1 MNTFFKKYWI
11 FGIVGLLVL
20 ALVVLFF
27 NRSNTVNP
35 GLKLAEATEL
45 RAEFAQY
52 ISAYSGG
59 VIPAADPVKIV
70 FAYDLIDSVDT
81 QKPIA
86 DNIFDFS
93 PSISGKAYWVT
104 ANTIEFR
111 PDQKLQSGAAYKA
124 TLQLHKLIEVEN
136 DNLEEFDFSFAVIP
150 QNFDV
155 LPTGLSFYDVAN
167 TQKAR
172 YTGKVVTADKADS
185 KEIEGLLKASHDGSS
200 LKITWPELGRKATEF
215 PFVIENIERDDDQT
229 KLKLSWDGSS
239 LNIDQKGSFE
249 IPIPALGNFDF
260 MNYYIEKGNDR
271 YIRLYFSEPLD
282 TKQDLQGLVTLN
294 GQQVRY
300 LVSENEL
307 RLYPNNET
315 PENGKFNLYLDKA
328 IASAFRQLLGVNKAI
343 EIEYGEKKPAIEMTG
358 SGVIIPGNGRL
369 LVPFKAINLKAV
381 EATVLKIPAQ
391 NMGFFLQES
400 ELNGGY
406 LYELN
411 RVAVPI
417 LKRTF
422 SLVGQQGVD
431 FSQWKHFHI
440 DLSEFIKLEP
450 GVLYR
455 VSLNFSKEHTA
466 CNCPEERPMSDQSW
480 WDSALSMIFPSE
492 SVPEAYTGNYSGSYY
507 ERDYD
512 YEYDYEEIDW
522 SKREDPCNPA
532 FYYYGRSPKNRNLL
546 ASNLGLLA
554 KGNADGS
561 YLVHVSD
568 IMSASAMQDVKLELY
583 DFQRQLITEGKSDEF
598 GSCLLKPGRKPFL
611 LLASKD
617 QDKGYLKLQDGN
629 SLSLSNFDI
638 GGENIQKGIKGYIF
652 GERGVWRPGDSL
664 YLTFVMNDVQNPL
677 PKRHPL
683 SLEITNPNDQ
693 LFKKYVKATNDSYMY
708 TFRLEI
714 PEDAPTGNWKAKVKV
729 GGAQFTKILKI
740 ETIKPNRLKINLDFG
755 TEKLSKDKPVEG
767 KLNVAWL
774 HGAPVS
780 NLKVLYEASFSAS
793 KTQFPKWK
801 NFVFENPAQQIET
814 EPQVVFDGKLDSK
827 GNAVI
832 APKLNFSDKAPAT
845 ITMNLKGKVFEESG
859 DFSVDYLSIPYTPFK
874 SLIGMQKSPDNK
886 DYLETGSANVFELV
900 NVNPEGELIKGNTY
914 AAVTLYKLDWRWWW
928 ENTQE
933 DLAYYVDQGY
943 AKPVRSHDVA
953 LKNGKGNWSI
963 NLDNDEWGRYLLVAQ
978 DKVSGH
984 KCGQVLFFDWPS
996 SYSRENRQGGDWATM
1011 LTLHAVKP
1019 NYKTGD
1025 EVQINV
1031 PTPEGAQLLVSIENS
1046 SRVLKTFRMDT
1057 QKGNT
1062 TVRFEANGSMAPNV
1076 FAHITLIQPWKD
1088 RNNDLPLRKYGV
1100 LAVPVVDPAS
1110 KLEPVMKVAD
1120 ELAPSKPF
1128 EVSVKEA
1135 NGQDMDY
1142 VIAVVDE
1149 GLLSLTR
1156 YKTPDP
1162 WNTFFAREA
1171 LGVKTWDLYDQ
1182 VIEAYGADLE
1192 KLLAVGGDEGLGT
1205 KGGIKQSR
1213 FKPVSM
1219 LFGPFKIKGG
1229 EQKIHKIQ
1237 MPNYIG
1243 AVRVMVVAANK
1254 NAYGNAAKTSEVRQ
1268 PLMVLGTLPRLLGPN
1283 EEIKLPVTLF
1293 AYDKSIKTCQVKL
1306 STDGNTTVIGANT
1319 KQVIINGKSE
1329 QMTHFTLKSGN
1340 KIGGSTIK
1348 IQATSGLNTAE
1359 YEVYIPIRNPFQPVT
1374 LSKEIVVQPG
1384 TETWIEVPSPGGIGR
1399 NENKLEISSGP
1410 SLNLGERLTYLIQ
1423 YPHGCVEQT
1432 VSAAFPQLY
1441 LGKLTQANETQTQK
1455 MTNNVKACI
1464 ERLSGFQIS
1473 DGGFSYWP
1481 GQLTASEWGSN
1492 YAGHF
1497 LIEAQNIG
1505 YQISPQM
1512 LSNWKK
1518 FQARLANEYRYDS
1531 KNTDAQTIQ
1540 SYRLYTLTL
1549 ANAPE
1554 MGAMNRLKEQTELTQ
1569 VARWYLACSYAM
1581 AGRKDVATNL
1591 LQVKPVQ
1598 FTKYRSLSYT
1608 YGSDER
1614 DKAILLETYS
1624 YLGEENKTWQMMK
1637 EVSEILSGKS
1647 WLSTQTTA
1655 YCLSAASRFL
1665 IKTGATEN
1673 WDAAYTLPGAK
1684 EIQIAGN
1691 QPYYE
1696 IPFQSAVGT
1705 SVKTLVKNNGKGT
1718 LYVRLSATGMPV
1730 KESGIAQAQGIE
1742 MNISYPGLGKIDT
1755 VVLGKDITMVVNLS
1769 NTSGRD
1775 LKELALTLPI
1785 PAGWELTTTRM
1796 DGSDPAKQAGLK
1808 YIDIRDDRILAYF
1821 DMAANEV
1828 KELKFTAT
1836 ATYGG
1841 KYFKPAVQCEAM
1853 YDASINARIPG
1864 NWVVVK

>member
-1 MNTFFKKYWI
+1 MKNFFKKYWI
-11 FGIVGLLVL
+11 FGIAGLLLL
-20 ALVVLFF
+20 ALAITFL
-27 NRSNTVNP
+27 NRSKSVNP
-35 GLKLAEATEL
+35 TIKLAEATEL

-59 VIPAADPVKIV
+59 VIPAADPVKVV
-70 FAYDLIDSVDT
+70 FAYDLVDSVDT
-81 QKPIA
+81 QKPI
-86 DNIFDFS
+86 DDDIFDFS
-93 PSISGKAYWVT
+93 PSISGKAYWAS

-111 PDQKLQSGAAYKA
+111 PDQKLPSGKGYKA
-124 TLQLHKLIEVEN
+124 TLQLHKLIEVEQ
-136 DNLEEFDFSFAVIP
+136 DKLEEFDFSFTVIP
-150 QNFDV
+150 QNFAV
-155 LPTGLSFYDVAN
+155 IPTGLSFYDIAN

-172 YTGKVVTADKADS
+172 YTGKIITADQADS
-185 KEIEGLLKASHDGSS
+185 KEIEGLLKASHEGSS
-200 LKITWPELGRKATEF
+200 VKITWPELGRKATEF
-215 PFVIENIERDDDQT
+215 PFVVENIERDDDKT
-229 KLKLSWDGSS
+229 KLNLTWDGSP
-239 LNIDQKGSFE
+239 LDIDQKGTLD
-249 IPIPALGNFDF
+249 IDIPALGAFDF

-271 YIRLYFSEPLD
+271 FIRLFFSEPLD
-282 TKQDLQGLVTLN
+282 VKQDLQGLVTLN
-294 GQQVRY
+294 GKQVRY

-307 RLYPNNET
+307 RLYPNGEN

-328 IASAFRQLLGVNKAI
+328 IASSFRQLLGINKVI
-343 EIEYGEKKPAIEMTG
+343 EIEFGEKKPEIEMTG

-406 LYELN
+406 SYELN

-431 FSQWKHFHI
+431 FTNWKHYHI
-440 DLSEFIKLEP
+440 DLSEYIKPEP
-450 GVLYR
+450 GALYR
-455 VSLNFSKEHTA
+455 VSLNFAKEHTA
-466 CNCPEERPMSDQSW
+466 CNCPEERPLADKSW
-480 WDSALSMIFPSE
+480 WNSALSLIFPAE
-492 SVPEAYTGNYSGSYY
+492 AVPEAYTGSYTNRY
-507 ERDYD
+507 DDYDYDYD
-512 YEYDYEEIDW
+512 YEYDDIDW

-532 FYYYGRSPKNRNLL
+532 FYYYGRSPKNKNLL
-546 ASNLGLLA
+546 ASNLGLIA

-561 YLVHVSD
+561 YMVHVSD
-568 IMSASAMQDVKLELY
+568 IMSASALQGVKLELY

-598 GSCLLKPGRKPFL
+598 GSCLLSPGRKPFL

-683 SLEITNPNDQ
+683 SLEIINPNDQ
-693 LFKKYVKATNDSYMY
+693 LFKKIVKSTNDGYMY

-714 PEDAPTGNWKAKVKV
+714 PEDAPTGNWKAKIKV
-729 GGAQFTKILKI
+729 GGAQFTKMLKI
-740 ETIKPNRLKINLDFG
+740 EMIKPNRLKINLDFG
-755 TEKLSKDKPVEG
+755 AEKLSKDKPVEG

-780 NLKVLYEASFSAS
+780 NLKVIYEASFSAS
-793 KTQFPKWK
+793 KTNFPQW
-801 NFVFENPAQQIET
+801 NNYVFDNPAQQIET
-814 EPQVVFDGKLDSK
+814 EPHVVFDGRLDAK
-827 GNAVI
+827 GNAVLV
-832 APKLNFSDKAPAT
+832 PKLNFSEKAPAT
-845 ITMNLKGKVFEESG
+845 VNISLKGKVFEESG
-859 DFSVDYLSIPYTPFK
+859 DFSVDYLSLPYCPFK
-874 SLIGMQKSPDNK
+874 SLMGMQKASEK
-886 DYLETGSANVFELV
+886 KEYLETGSENIFELI
-900 NVNPEGELIKGNTY
+900 NVNPEGELIKGSSY
-914 AAVTLYKLDWRWWW
+914 SAVTLYKLDWRWWW

-943 AKPVRSHDVA
+943 AKPVRSQDVL
-953 LKNGKGNWSI
+953 LKSGKGKWSI
-963 NLDNDEWGRYLLVAQ
+963 KLDNDEWGRYLLVAE
-978 DKVSGH
+978 DKNSGH
-984 KCGQVLFFDWPS
+984 RTGQVVFFDWPS
-996 SYSRENRQGGDWATM
+996 SYSRENRQGGNWATM
-1011 LTLHAVKP
+1011 LTLHSTKAS
-1019 NYKTGD
+1019 YSTGD

-1046 SRVLKTFRMDT
+1046 SRVVKTFRMDT

-1062 TVRFEANGSMAPNV
+1062 TVRFEADGSMAPNV

-1088 RNNDLPLRKYGV
+1088 RKNDLPLRKYGV
-1100 LAVPVVDPAS
+1100 LALPVVDPAS
-1110 KLEPVMKVAD
+1110 RLEPELKVTD
-1120 ELAPSKPF
+1120 ELAPSKKF
-1128 EVSVKEA
+1128 QVSVKETK
-1135 NGQDMDY
+1135 GQDMDY

-1213 FKPVSM
+1213 FKPVAM
-1219 LFGPFKIKGG
+1219 LLGPFKSKGG
-1229 EQKIHKIQ
+1229 ELKTHQIQ

-1254 NAYGNAAKTSEVRQ
+1254 NAYGNAAKTCEVRQ

-1283 EEIKLPVTLF
+1283 EEVRLPVTLF
-1293 AYDKSIKTCQVKL
+1293 AYDKSIKTCQVKVV
-1306 STDGNTTVIGANT
+1306 TDANTSVVGANT
-1319 KQVIINGKSE
+1319 KQVSIDGKSE
-1329 QMTHFTLKSGN
+1329 KMAYFTLKSGKN
-1340 KIGGSTIK
+1340 LGGSTIK
-1348 IQATSGLNTAE
+1348 ILATSGSNTAE
-1359 YEVYIPIRNPFQPVT
+1359 YEVYMPIRNPFQPVT
-1374 LSKEIVVQPG
+1374 LSKEVVIQPG
-1384 TETWIEVPSPGGIGR
+1384 TEAWVEVPSPGGVGR

-1432 VSAAFPQLY
+1432 TSAAFPQLY
-1441 LGKLTQANETQTQK
+1441 LAKLTQANDAQTEK

-1464 ERLSGFQIS
+1464 DRLSGFQVS

-1497 LIEAQNIG
+1497 LTEAQNMG
-1505 YQISPQM
+1505 YQVSPQM
-1512 LSNWKK
+1512 LANWKK
-1518 FQARLANEYRYDS
+1518 FQARLANEYRFDI
-1531 KNTDAQTIQ
+1531 KNSDAQTIQ
-1540 SYRLYTLTL
+1540 AYRLYTLTL

-1554 MGAMNRLKEQTELTQ
+1554 MGAMNRLKEQSELTQ

-1591 LQVKPVQ
+1591 LQAKPVQ

-1624 YLGEENKTWQMMK
+1624 YLGEESRTWEMMK
-1637 EVSEILSGKS
+1637 EVSKILSGRE

-1665 IKTGATEN
+1665 IKMGTAESWKAG
-1673 WDAAYTLPGAK
+1673 YTLPGAK
-1684 EIQIAGN
+1684 ETQVSGN
-1691 QPYYE
+1691 QPFFE
-1696 IPFQSAVGT
+1696 VPFQSAVGAP
-1705 SVKTLVKNNGKGT
+1705 VKTMLKNEGKGA
-1718 LYVRLSATGMPV
+1718 LFVRLTATGMPLT
-1730 KESGIAQAQGIE
+1730 ESGISQSQGIE
-1742 MNISYPGLGKIDT
+1742 MNITYPGLGNIDS
-1755 VVLGKDITMVVNLS
+1755 VELGKDITMVVNLS
-1769 NTSGRD
+1769 NVSGRD

-1808 YIDIRDDRILAYF
+1808 YIDLRDDRVLAYF

-1853 YDASINARIPG
+1853 YDASINARVPG
-1864 NWVVVK
+1864 SWVVVK